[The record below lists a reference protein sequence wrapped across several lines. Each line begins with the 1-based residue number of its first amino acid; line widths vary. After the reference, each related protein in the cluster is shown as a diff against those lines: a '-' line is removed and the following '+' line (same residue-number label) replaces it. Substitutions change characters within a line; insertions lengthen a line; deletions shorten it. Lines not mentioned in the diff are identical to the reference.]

1 MKYIFV
7 DLDECLFSARALYS
21 VSDITEAEAQMLL
34 KPNEKLINAGDP
46 LQEDTSDFY
55 ASTLRP
61 GALDLL
67 KALRE
72 IPDSK
77 VCVLTSSIECYARA
91 NNIAHG
97 LGFSNTDIYTRGD
110 MKYGALNPELFGSGP
125 VYLIDNLP
133 RYENGVKLKFL
144 RDIAQPAKYINYI
157 QVPEYWARDCFTD
170 ETPFSTESIADILQT
185 INDLGIS

>member
-7 DLDECLFSARALYS
+7 DLDECLFCARALYS
-21 VSDITEAEAQMLL
+21 ALDITEAQLLL
-34 KPNEKLINAGDP
+34 KPNEKLINAVGP
-46 LQEDTSDFY
+46 LQDDTDDFY
-55 ASTLRP
+55 ASALRP
-61 GALDLL
+61 GALELL

-77 VCVLTSSIECYARA
+77 VCVLTSSIQCYARA

-97 LGFSNTDIYTRGD
+97 LGFSNTDIYTRED
-110 MKYGALNPELFGSGP
+110 LKYGALNPELFGSGP

-133 RYENGVKLKFL
+133 RYENGLKLKFL

-157 QVPEYWARDCFTD
+157 QVREYRAMDD
-170 ETPFSTESIADILQT
+170 MGDMPFSAESIADILQA
-185 INDLGIS
+185 INDLGVS